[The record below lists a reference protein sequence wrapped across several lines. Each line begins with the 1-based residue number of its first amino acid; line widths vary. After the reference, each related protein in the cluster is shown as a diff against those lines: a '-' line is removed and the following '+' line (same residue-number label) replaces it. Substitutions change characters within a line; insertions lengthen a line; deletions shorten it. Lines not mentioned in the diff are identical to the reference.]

1 MKIKPN
7 AISIIEEILNN
18 PEKDFTEE
26 NIYTQLVQVTEE
38 DFTNAERLIKAYVR
52 DGTQRKLH
60 LKELNEKRSTM
71 DDLNLESFKNDLLR
85 AVRYSTKRW
94 NTQHDIVERIN
105 RDFPAVS
112 HNDYENIFY
121 RLKNIISTARHIQ
134 IFREKIDDHIT
145 AIRKNGVKAE
155 LQKLDPTFEEVA

>member
-71 DDLNLESFKNDLLR
+71 DDLNLASFKNDLLR
-85 AVRYSTKRW
+85 AVSYSTRRW
-94 NTQHDIVERIN
+94 GTKCDIEMQIE

-112 HNDYENIFY
+112 HNDYESIFF
-121 RLKNIISTARHIQ
+121 RLKNIISTAKHISV
-134 IFREKIDDHIT
+134 FREKIDEHVT
-145 AIRKNGVKAE
+145 HIRKNGVKEE
-155 LQKLDPTFEEVA
+155 LQKVDPTFTE